1 MRRWMLLSLISLG
14 AITLT
19 ACDSLPFFGG
29 AETPQDEVSDLDGV
43 PLIIDDNEEE
53 FDEPLVPATAT
64 PTSLAN
70 VDLIQSTN
78 PQTRADAVQTERAD
92 PFAILPVPPP
102 PPPAEQPEAPAAQQ
116 PAAQQPTAQQPAGQQ
131 PGAPG
136 TPTAQQPA
144 GQQPGAPG
152 TPTAFPEIA
161 PLPEIPQATTAA
173 TIQVSGIV
181 QVGNDTYA
189 IVQAPGEPTSRYA
202 RAGQRFANGQVLLKR
217 IEMRGGGEPVVIF
230 EENGVE
236 LAVSISDGEGNG
248 NGAQQAAAPAPAG
261 QTAALTPQQAPLVTP
276 LPL

>member
-29 AETPQDEVSDLDGV
+29 AEDPQDDFGTLDGT
-43 PLIIDDNEEE
+43 PLIIDDDDEE

-78 PQTRADAVQTERAD
+78 PQTRADAVQTERSD

-102 PPPAEQPEAPAAQQ
+102 PAPADSPAANGEGTPAGQQ
-116 PAAQQPTAQQPAGQQ
+116 PTAGNGGQPTAQQPGIPA
-131 PGAPG
+131 PGAPI
-136 TPTAQQPA
+136 P
-144 GQQPGAPG
+144 
-152 TPTAFPEIA
+152 FPEIA

-173 TIQVSGIV
+173 TIQVTGIV
-181 QVGNDTYA
+181 QVGRDTYA

-217 IEMRGGGEPVVIF
+217 IEMRGGGEPVVVF

-236 LAVSISDGEGNG
+236 LAVEVSGGNG
-248 NGAQQAAAPAPAG
+248 NGTGSGAQQANAPSDR
-261 QTAALTPQQAPLVTP
+261 TAAIVPQQAPVIAPP
-276 LPL
+276 LPM

>member
-29 AETPQDEVSDLDGV
+29 AEDPQDDFGTLDGT
-43 PLIIDDNEEE
+43 PLIIDDDDEE

-78 PQTRADAVQTERAD
+78 PQTRADAVQTERSD

-102 PPPAEQPEAPAAQQ
+102 PAPADSPAANGDSPAADQQ
-116 PAAQQPTAQQPAGQQ
+116 PTAGAGQPTAQQPGI
-131 PGAPG
+131 PAPG
-136 TPTAQQPA
+136 VPIP
-144 GQQPGAPG
+144 
-152 TPTAFPEIA
+152 FPEIA

-173 TIQVSGIV
+173 TIQVTGIV
-181 QVGNDTYA
+181 QVGRDTYA

-217 IEMRGGGEPVVIF
+217 IEMRGGGEPVVVF
-230 EENGVE
+230 EENGIE
-236 LAVSISDGEGNG
+236 LAVEVSGGNG
-248 NGAQQAAAPAPAG
+248 NGSGAQQASVPPNR
-261 QTAALTPQQAPLVTP
+261 TAASVPQQPPVIALP
-276 LPL
+276 LPM